1 MTLTGATSSKGI
13 SLLDFLMANFS
24 GKITLEEFTY
34 IRNHGSDEEIA
45 EAVARMEAAGGYDAL
60 ED

>member
-1 MTLTGATSSKGI
+1 MTQTGVASSKGI

-24 GKITLEEFTY
+24 GKITIEEFTR
-34 IRNHGSDEEIA
+34 IRNFGSEEEIA